1 MQRNRRK
8 SPSAFCAPCGN
19 ITMPGVSP
27 ARVGAK
33 LFVLNINFIVGHS
46 VNFLFQCQFRLG
58 DCFEY
63 RRTLRQR
70 CKQNNWAAP
79 SPSERRSYSNLRE
92 DLSLREPHFER
103 LSAPAYPTF
112 RTLAISAVSN
122 GRRPSAVFG
131 SSSIRVDFRHLQ
143 ACGSR
148 APLALLLNPGRR
160 VAPAKRC
167 THPTRCRAQRPA
179 ASWC

>member
-33 LFVLNINFIVGHS
+33 LFVLNINFIVGNS

-58 DCFEY
+58 DCSEY
-63 RRTLRQR
+63 GGRCGSGVNRIIGRRLHPQSEGHTQICVKTCRFGNRTL
-70 CKQNNWAAP
+70 
-79 SPSERRSYSNLRE
+79 
-92 DLSLREPHFER
+92 
-103 LSAPAYPTF
+103 SACRPPAYPTF
-112 RTLAISAVSN
+112 RTPAISAVSN
-122 GRRPSAVFG
+122 WRRPSAVFG